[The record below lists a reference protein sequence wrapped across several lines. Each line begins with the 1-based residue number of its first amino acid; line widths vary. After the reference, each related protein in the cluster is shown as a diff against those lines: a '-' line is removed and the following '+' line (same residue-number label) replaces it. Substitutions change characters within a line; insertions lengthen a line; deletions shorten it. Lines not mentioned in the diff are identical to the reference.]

1 MVNKRFTLLLG
12 IVFSLAVTCAGFAQA
27 TKTGSLATT
36 DEKGISGKRLREL
49 LDSYISD
56 TNAHSTIAVLTQCY
70 GGNMVGTLSDGRAN
84 THVSS
89 ATSAGEQA
97 YYGGYDDDAASATKP
112 GAGTTSGDVHDAG
125 TAGKSSSETPSEGG
139 SDQPLDP
146 VNPTDGPIKSR
157 HILIYAGTPDGG
169 NGTSDDDQRNKIVGN
184 FAGEPNTSV
193 TTVGG
198 AGGAGSPGAGWQ
210 HPGTEAGLKDALN
223 TIKAQMNSDEQFI
236 LFVTDHGDQDV
247 DDQNCVE
254 TFPGTYQSV
263 PLQFDNPVYLDMY
276 DDPDNEAAVTI
287 FVPFEFQPGPCDI
300 SVGSQF
306 IPGVPFETIVDIDN
320 DGNFD
325 PGDGDGWEA
334 RAVLEETLLD
344 MTGDEV
350 VAQNLPPGQPG
361 VGARLTS
368 GAIPKVHFT
377 STVGSS
383 LTCAPSSGT
392 VPFSTTINLALSN
405 NVPGPGTAWTRRVA
419 AHIDMELGNGSF
431 IGNWRAG
438 FTNIGPNSSYTTNWN
453 QSIPAIPSVL
463 GVNTIQLIGEDVTPS
478 PFNQPPYPPSGD
490 TSSDACTVVANAP

>member
-263 PLQFDNPVYLDMY
+263 PLQFDNPVYLGRCLHA
-276 DDPDNEAAVTI
+276 EIERHRAAGGVHTHC
-287 FVPFEFQPGPCDI
+287 GPIRRHTGRSGRNKIENLGAVDK
-300 SVGSQF
+300 SV
-306 IPGVPFETIVDIDN
+306 
-320 DGNFD
+320 
-325 PGDGDGWEA
+325 
-334 RAVLEETLLD
+334 
-344 MTGDEV
+344 V
-350 VAQNLPPGQPG
+350 VQ
-361 VGARLTS
+361 
-368 GAIPKVHFT
+368 I
-377 STVGSS
+377 
-383 LTCAPSSGT
+383 
-392 VPFSTTINLALSN
+392 
-405 NVPGPGTAWTRRVA
+405 VPGKNIAPF
-419 AHIDMELGNGSF
+419 D
-431 IGNWRAG
+431 IGNISR
-438 FTNIGPNSSYTTNWN
+438 
-453 QSIPAIPSVL
+453 SVL
-463 GVNTIQLIGEDVTPS
+463 RYFFRTGKG
-478 PFNQPPYPPSGD
+478 GRG
-490 TSSDACTVVANAP
+490 C